1 MKGFQAAKLRNKFD
15 RTCKGMLF
23 AALVA
28 RKLREVSLLLHLYF
42 IFFSNKKSETLLLIR
57 LLTLLLFF
65 LKNDAVRAKIIG
77 RLS

>member
-23 AALVA
+23 AALSSQKIA
-28 RKLREVSLLLHLYF
+28 RGKPTF
-42 IFFSNKKSETLLLIR
+42 IPIFYFFSNKKSETLLLIR